1 MHFLLEILKYSIG
14 SLFWGILIGI
24 LCLALYLFLVKGWY
38 KSAAFSPATY
48 IVGAILGVLLIIQCV
63 LICGACAIISAT
75 DDYEPILTNIVAG
88 VVGFSNE
95 IETLEESQVIIDQ
108 LIASDPLVASYIGG
122 GEFTGYTAQQLPGVM
137 CEELRSYMRWYIFRR
152 IMWSLGFVIVATV
165 IVIKTLKPAE
175 NTRTN
180 HASRTISSTRRPVG
194 TGRRVGRY
202 GR

>member
-24 LCLALYLFLVKGWY
+24 LCLALYFFFVKGWY
-38 KSAAFSPATY
+38 KNAAFSPATY
-48 IVGAILGVLLIIQCV
+48 IVGVILGVLLIVQCV

-75 DDYEPILTNIVAG
+75 DDYEPFLTQIVTN
-88 VVGFSNE
+88 VTEFSDE
-95 IETLEESQVIIDQ
+95 IVTPEESQVIIDQ
-108 LIASDPLVASYIGG
+108 LVNSSPLVASYIGG
-122 GEFTGYTAQQLPGVM
+122 GEFSGYTAQQLPGAI
-137 CEELRSYMRWYIFRR
+137 CDELRSYMHWYIFRR
-152 IMWSLGFVIVATV
+152 ILWSLGFVIVATV

-180 HASRTISSTRRPVG
+180 HASRTISSTRRAVG

>member
-1 MHFLLEILKYSIG
+1 MYFLLEILKYSVG

-24 LCLALYLFLVKGWY
+24 ICLILFFLLVKGWY
-38 KSAAFSPATY
+38 KSATFSPATY

-63 LICGACAIISAT
+63 LICGACTIISAT
-75 DDYEPILTNIVAG
+75 DDYEPLLTQIVTNVAEFSDE
-88 VVGFSNE
+88 VV
-95 IETLEESQVIIDQ
+95 TPEESQVIIDQ
-108 LIASDPLVASYIGG
+108 LINSSPLVASYIGG
-122 GEFTGYTAQQLPGVM
+122 GEFSGYTAQELPGAM
-137 CEELRSYMRWYIFRR
+137 CDELRSYMRWYIFRR

-180 HASRTISSTRRPVG
+180 RTPRTISSTHRPIG

-202 GR
+202 GK